1 MRGVIMKRMLILQMS
16 IFGSFEN
23 IGNNPTT
30 VANLIPLYKNKFIPS
45 VIQMAEID
53 PVNDSVKTINRLSM
67 VSVDN
72 KITIVFLPNR
82 IDCNYSFKEEETNPL
97 EIEAKLH
104 DMCELLKSGIAYF
117 STIGNRIAIN
127 GRFVTD
133 EISLS
138 CSDYIVTRAFYEGA
152 DIDEWSTNC
161 NTVKPLNILGA
172 EEPTNNILNIGLGE
186 NNQGKI
192 GLIVSFDINT
202 IPGNSLM
209 RFKAEALSVFL
220 EQASLNLKSM
230 LDGLR

>member
-1 MRGVIMKRMLILQMS
+1 MKRMLVLQMS

-23 IGNNPTT
+23 IGNDPTT
-30 VANLIPLYKNKFIPS
+30 VSNLISLYRNKFIPS

-53 PVNDSVKTINRLSM
+53 PINDSVKTINRLSM

-72 KITIVFLPNR
+72 KVTIAFLPNR
-82 IDCNYSFKEEETNPL
+82 IDCNYSFKDEATEPL
-97 EIEAKLH
+97 GIEAKLH
-104 DMCELLKSGIAYF
+104 NMCELLRNGIVYF

-138 CSDYIVTRAFYEGA
+138 CNDYIVSRAFYQGA
-152 DIDEWSTNC
+152 DINEWSTNC
-161 NTVKPLNILGA
+161 NTVKKLNILGT
-172 EEPTNNILNIGLGE
+172 EEATNNILNIGLGE

-202 IPGNSLM
+202 IPENSFM
-209 RFKAEALSVFL
+209 RFNAEALPAFL
-220 EQASLNLKSM
+220 EQASLSLKEM

>member
-1 MRGVIMKRMLILQMS
+1 MKRMLVLQMS

-23 IGNNPTT
+23 IGNDPAI
-30 VANLIPLYKNKFIPS
+30 VSDLIPLYKNKFIPS

-67 VSVDN
+67 VSVDS
-72 KITIVFLPNR
+72 KITIAFLPNR
-82 IDCNYSFKEEETNPL
+82 IDCNYSFKEESTNPL

-104 DMCELLKSGIAYF
+104 DMCELLERGITYF
-117 STIGNRIAIN
+117 SSIGNRIAIN

-133 EISLS
+133 EISLA
-138 CSDYIVTRAFYEGA
+138 CSDYIVTRTFYEGI
-152 DIDEWSTNC
+152 DMDEWTTNC
-161 NTVKPLNILGA
+161 NAVKKLNILGV
-172 EEPTNNILNIGLGE
+172 EEATNNILNIGLGE

-202 IPGNSLM
+202 IPENSLM
-209 RFKAEALSVFL
+209 RFKAEALSAFL
-220 EQASLNLKSM
+220 EQASLNLKNM

>member
-1 MRGVIMKRMLILQMS
+1 MKRILVLQMS

-23 IGNNPTT
+23 IGNDPTT
-30 VANLIPLYKNKFIPS
+30 VSNLISLYRNKFIPS
-45 VIQMAEID
+45 VIQIAEID
-53 PVNDSVKTINRLSM
+53 PINDSVKTINRLSM

-72 KITIVFLPNR
+72 KVTIAFLPNR
-82 IDCNYSFKEEETNPL
+82 IDCNYSFKDEATEPL

-104 DMCELLKSGIAYF
+104 DMCELLGNGIEYF

-133 EISLS
+133 EISLN
-138 CSDYIVTRAFYEGA
+138 CNDYIVSRAFYQGT
-152 DIDEWSTNC
+152 DITEWSTNC
-161 NTVKPLNILGA
+161 NTVKKLNILGT
-172 EEPTNNILNIGLGE
+172 EEATNNILNIGLGE

-202 IPGNSLM
+202 IPENSFM
-209 RFKAEALSVFL
+209 RFNAEALPVFL
-220 EQASLNLKSM
+220 EQASLSLKEM

>member
-1 MRGVIMKRMLILQMS
+1 MKRMLVLQMS

-23 IGNNPTT
+23 IGNDPTT
-30 VANLIPLYKNKFIPS
+30 VSNLISLYRNKFIPS

-53 PVNDSVKTINRLSM
+53 PINDSVKTINRLSM

-72 KITIVFLPNR
+72 KVTIAFLPNR
-82 IDCNYSFKEEETNPL
+82 IDCNYSFKDEATEPL
-97 EIEAKLH
+97 GIEAKLH
-104 DMCELLKSGIAYF
+104 NMCELLRNGIVYF

-138 CSDYIVTRAFYEGA
+138 CNDYIVSRAFYRGA
-152 DIDEWSTNC
+152 DINEWSTNC
-161 NTVKPLNILGA
+161 NTVKKLNILGT
-172 EEPTNNILNIGLGE
+172 EEATNNILNIGLGE

-202 IPGNSLM
+202 IPENSFM
-209 RFKAEALSVFL
+209 RFNAEALPAFL
-220 EQASLNLKSM
+220 EQASLSLKEM

>member
-1 MRGVIMKRMLILQMS
+1 MKRMLVLQMS

-23 IGNNPTT
+23 IGNDPTT
-30 VANLIPLYKNKFIPS
+30 VSDLISLYKNKFIPS

-53 PVNDSVKTINRLSM
+53 PVNDSVKTVNRLSM

-72 KITIVFLPNR
+72 KITIAFLPNR
-82 IDCNYSFKEEETNPL
+82 IDCNYSFKDEATDPL
-97 EIEAKLH
+97 EIEAKFH
-104 DMCELLKSGIAYF
+104 DMCELLGSGIGYF

-138 CSDYIVTRAFYEGA
+138 CGDYIVSRPFYEGTN
-152 DIDEWSTNC
+152 IDEWSTNC
-161 NTVKPLNILGA
+161 NTVKMLNILGV
-172 EEPTNNILNIGLGE
+172 EEATNNILNIGLGE

-202 IPGNSLM
+202 IPENSFM
-209 RFKAEALSVFL
+209 RFKVEALSAFL

-230 LDGLR
+230 LNGLR